1 MAALVLAG
9 GRSRRLG
16 GIPKYH
22 LRVGD
27 PAAAAPAPCGPAT
40 ALPASTTLLGVT
52 IAALLDAGVEAR
64 RIVVAGPADV
74 LAGSGF
80 EGSGIRVV
88 REDPPFAG
96 PVAGIAAGVE
106 ELTGD
111 AARAEDAAPAGLVLT
126 LACDMPGV
134 GAGIRTL
141 MDAASAGSGRS
152 VHADSG
158 EGSRLRGGAS
168 SSPGGT
174 RSSPTGALSSTDGA
188 HSPDAW
194 VGVSRGAADGGDD
207 QVQHLLALHRVGPL
221 RAALAAQDTAGMSVR
236 RLLAGLEI
244 ARVDLPAGSAD
255 DVDTWDD
262 ARRFGLGAPPV
273 RREDSVPH
281 SPAESRAS
289 AGHRASAVQR
299 ISAEPQDAA
308 GEPAGEER
316 R

>member
-22 LRVGD
+22 LRVGG
-27 PAAAAPAPCGPAT
+27 PAAAAFGPAT
-40 ALPASTTLLGVT
+40 ALPASTTLIGVT

-74 LAGSGF
+74 LAGSGC
-80 EGSGIRVV
+80 EDSGIRVV

-106 ELTGD
+106 ALTGV

-194 VGVSRGAADGGDD
+194 VGVSRGAADGGGD
-207 QVQHLLALHRVGPL
+207 QVQHLLALHRVGQL

-273 RREDSVPH
+273 RREDAVPH

-299 ISAEPQDAA
+299 ISAEPQDAV
-308 GEPAGEER
+308 GEPAGEECR
-316 R
+316 

>member
-1 MAALVLAG
+1 MVLAG
-9 GRSRRLG
+9 GRSSRLG
-16 GIPKYH
+16 GVPKTQ
-22 LRVGD
+22 LRVRD

-40 ALPASTTLLGVT
+40 ALPTSTTLLGVT

-64 RIVVAGPADV
+64 RIVVVGPADV
-74 LAGSGF
+74 LAGSGC
-80 EGSGIRVV
+80 EDSGIRVV

-106 ELTGD
+106 ALAGD

-134 GAGIRTL
+134 GAGIRAL
-141 MDAASAGSGRS
+141 MDAASAGEDSS

-174 RSSPTGALSSTDGA
+174 HSTPAGARSSRDDA

-236 RLLAGLEI
+236 RLLSGLEI
-244 ARVDLPAGSAD
+244 ARIDLPAGSAD

-262 ARRFGLGAPPV
+262 ARRFGLDAPPAHG
-273 RREDSVPH
+273 EDAVPH
-281 SPAESRAS
+281 SSAESCAS
-289 AGHRASAVQR
+289 AGHRAPAVQR